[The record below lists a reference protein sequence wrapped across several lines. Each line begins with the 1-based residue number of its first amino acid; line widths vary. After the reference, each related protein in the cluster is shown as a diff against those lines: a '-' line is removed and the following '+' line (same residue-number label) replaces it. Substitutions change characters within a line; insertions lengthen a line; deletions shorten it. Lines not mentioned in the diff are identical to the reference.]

1 MGMDEITTGGGH
13 FDVGG
18 FRRYMRVGENARL
31 WRDLVMWISEM
42 PHRILK
48 GRVDSESSEMNL
60 LTVKRALKFYAIFW
74 S

>member
-1 MGMDEITTGGGH
+1 MTSEDLGYIGGLEK
-13 FDVGG
+13 
-18 FRRYMRVGENARL
+18 MRD

-48 GRVDSESSEMNL
+48 GRVDSESCIMTL
-60 LTVKRALKFYAIFW
+60 LAVKRALKFYAIFW